1 MKRITLVLFIFIFIN
16 LNSGFGQNRSIN
28 FVEKPWSEIMEMA
41 KIQKKLIFLD
51 GYTTWCGPC
60 KWMAANMFTNDTIGD
75 FYNKSFICA
84 HFDMEKGEGIEL
96 AKKYQI
102 RAYPT
107 LLFIDGNGE
116 MVHKRVGAPQKV
128 SDYLEM
134 GNTAMTPGEGFSTY
148 QKKYMEGNREPAFL
162 MKYFERLQGAY
173 MPFTEPLNQY
183 LSTIPEAD
191 LIKPDNWKM
200 IYRYVNDMNSSAF
213 IYLQKNHEKFEKLY
227 TIDSVNQK
235 LFNVY
240 LQSLAMMV
248 RNKNFSEA
256 NFNAT
261 KQQIRETGYTEA
273 EKVIFTADLNIF
285 QMKSEMDK
293 YATLAFNNL
302 DTYYSK
308 DYNTLNEVAWN
319 VFLVSTDTKYL
330 EKAASWAKKS
340 IALKSTPEN
349 NDTYANILFKLGD
362 KQSAIKHEKIALEL
376 AQKEKVAF
384 KVYEDNLKKFTEF

>member
-1 MKRITLVLFIFIFIN
+1 
-16 LNSGFGQNRSIN
+16 
-28 FVEKPWSEIMEMA
+28 
-41 KIQKKLIFLD
+41 
-51 GYTTWCGPC
+51 
-60 KWMAANMFTNDTIGD
+60 
-75 FYNKSFICA
+75 
-84 HFDMEKGEGIEL
+84 
-96 AKKYQI
+96 
-102 RAYPT
+102 
-107 LLFIDGNGE
+107 
-116 MVHKRVGAPQKV
+116 
-128 SDYLEM
+128 M
-134 GNTAMTPGEGFSTY
+134 GNTAMTPGEGFSAY

-227 TIDSVNQK
+227 TTDSVNQK

-248 RNKNFSEA
+248 RNKNFTEA
-256 NFNAT
+256 NLNAT

-319 VFLVSTDTKYL
+319 VFLVSSDTKYL

-362 KQSAIKHEKIALEL
+362 KKGAIKHEKIALEL
-376 AQKEKVAF
+376 AKKEKAAV